1 MNSPQ
6 RARTPQGFA
15 QSAMRFLSADIGN
28 KRVCVLVE
36 GSSDT
41 RLYPQFFK
49 DVKTRIMMIRSGG
62 KQKLLETLKILTDH
76 TKKAIGICDAD
87 FDHLEKNYP
96 SLNTVFFTDCH
107 DIEMTMLN
115 FNAVIDNALKGCLLQ
130 DTADAIL
137 KTALQETSYMAYAR
151 WYNAKNVCHF
161 NFRKLDINS
170 LFAISDGTPKLD
182 TVKFLLEL
190 NRVSNNRT
198 MEITP
203 TEIKK
208 FMEAHKTEDYFNLC
222 NGHDVILVIMLITG
236 SNIAFEEY
244 QKNLQDSFTIE
255 CFMQTNLYKSILD
268 WQAANGFDILNTE
281 TASAC

>member
-1 MNSPQ
+1 MNNPQ
-6 RARTPQGFA
+6 RTRKIQSIVRSVMLFLRT
-15 QSAMRFLSADIGN
+15 DIGN

-36 GSSDT
+36 GSNDS
-41 RLYPQFFK
+41 RLYPKFFR
-49 DVKTRIMMIRSGG
+49 DVKTRVMVIKSSG
-62 KQKLLETLKILTDH
+62 KQKALEALKILADR

-87 FDHLEKNYP
+87 FDHLEKSYP
-96 SLNTVFFTDCH
+96 SLNAVFFTDCH

-115 FNAVIDNALKGCLLQ
+115 FSSVMDNALKGCLLQ
-130 DTADAIL
+130 ETAGAIL
-137 KTALQETSYMAYAR
+137 KTALQETSYVAYTR
-151 WYNAKNVCHF
+151 WYNEKNVCHF
-161 NFRKLDINS
+161 NFRKLDVKP
-170 LFAISDGTPKLD
+170 LFTILDGKLKLD

-203 TEIKK
+203 EEIQK
-208 FMEAHKTEDYFNLC
+208 FIETHKTEDYFNLC
-222 NGHDVILVIMLITG
+222 NGHDVVLAIMLITG

-268 WQAANGFDILNTE
+268 WQATNGFDILNTE
-281 TASAC
+281 IASAC

>member
-1 MNSPQ
+1 MNNPQ
-6 RARTPQGFA
+6 RTRKVQSIVRAVMLFLRT
-15 QSAMRFLSADIGN
+15 DTGN

-36 GSSDT
+36 GSNDS
-41 RLYPQFFK
+41 RLYPKFFR
-49 DVKTRIMMIRSGG
+49 DVKTRVMVIKSGG
-62 KQKLLETLKILTDH
+62 KQKMLEALAILTGR

-87 FDHLEKNYP
+87 FYHLEKNYP
-96 SLNTVFFTDCH
+96 PLSTVFFTDYH

-115 FNAVIDNALKGCLLQ
+115 FDSVVDNALKGCLLQ
-130 DTADAIL
+130 GTVGVIL
-137 KTALQETSYMAYAR
+137 KNALQETSYMAYTR
-151 WYNAKNVCHF
+151 WYNEKNVCHF
-161 NFRKLDINS
+161 NFKKLDVNS
-170 LFAISDGTPKLD
+170 LFTILDGKPKLD

-190 NRVSNNRT
+190 NRVSDNKT

-203 TEIKK
+203 VDIQE
-208 FMEAHKTEDYFNLC
+208 FMETHKTEDYFNLC
-222 NGHDVILVIMLITG
+222 NGHDVVLVIMLIAG

-244 QKNLQDSFTIE
+244 QKKLQDSFTIE

>member
-1 MNSPQ
+1 MNNPQ
-6 RARTPQGFA
+6 RTRTPQGFA
-15 QSAMRFLSADIGN
+15 RSVMQFLRADIGN

-36 GSSDT
+36 GSSDS
-41 RLYPQFFK
+41 RLYPKFFR
-49 DVKTRIMMIRSGG
+49 DVKTRVMVIKSGG
-62 KQKLLETLKILTDH
+62 KQKVLETLNILTGL

-87 FDHLEKNYP
+87 FYHLEKKYP

-115 FNAVIDNALKGCLLQ
+115 FNAVLDNALKGCLLH
-130 DTADAIL
+130 DTTDAIL
-137 KTALQETSYMAYAR
+137 KTALQEVSYMAYAR
-151 WYNAKNVCHF
+151 WYNEKNVCHF
-161 NFRKLDINS
+161 NFKKLDIN
-170 LFAISDGTPKLD
+170 LVFKILAGKPKLD

-203 TEIKK
+203 ADIQK
-208 FMEAHKTEDYFNLC
+208 FMEIHKTEDYFNLC
-222 NGHDVILVIMLITG
+222 NGHDVILVIMLIAG

-255 CFMQTNLYKSILD
+255 CFVQTNLYKSILE
-268 WQAANGFDILNTE
+268 WQTSNGFTILRTE
-281 TASAC
+281 TASGC